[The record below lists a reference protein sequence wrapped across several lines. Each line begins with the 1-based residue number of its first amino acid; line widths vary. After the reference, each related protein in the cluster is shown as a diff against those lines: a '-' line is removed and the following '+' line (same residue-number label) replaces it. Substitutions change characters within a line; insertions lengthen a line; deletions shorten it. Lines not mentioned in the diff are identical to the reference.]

1 MGVAVSLQ
9 LMELPTKHRQI
20 GPLLG
25 FGNRVIKYKHLA
37 TPDLCRRRRKK
48 TYQQAL
54 SSVLQRKKVEDKE

>member
-20 GPLLG
+20 GPLLD

-37 TPDLCRRRRKK
+37 TPDLCRRRKEKKNINKLSLVYYKERK
-48 TYQQAL
+48 
-54 SSVLQRKKVEDKE
+54 